1 MKYFRNL
8 GKSWHALIIIL
19 CVKLSKFRNLFANL
33 SYFFFILSIF
43 LSVLIFISIYYLLKI
58 SLSFSPSVCLSF
70 SYSLSSF
77 ISKSSDSLSFPSFSI
92 YFFLFVLFLT
102 FSHIVSS
109 TFNLSQCLSF
119 LFINSLPPLLSLF
132 LYLFV
137 FMMNDDILCMIFR
150 WRFRLWH
157 HITTYSYRVF
167 YKGVFPWRFCWSITN
182 IILLQSLL

>member
-8 GKSWHALIIIL
+8 GKSWHALMIIL
-19 CVKLSKFRNLFANL
+19 CVKLAKFRNVFANL

-43 LSVLIFISIYYLLKI
+43 LSVLIFIPIYYLLKI

-77 ISKSSDSLSFPSFSI
+77 ISKSSDSLSFSSFSF
-92 YFFLFVLFLT
+92 YFFS

-157 HITTYSYRVF
+157 HITTYRYRVF
-167 YKGVFPWRFCWSITN
+167 YKGVFPWRFCFCIT
-182 IILLQSLL
+182 